1 MKKEKTAK
9 PHLTLKLQLQRE
21 TLRAMERPDLAPVA
35 AGVVVTSFCRS
46 GYTCCNASC
55 NGDC

>member
-21 TLRAMERPDLAPVA
+21 TLRALEPPDLEGVA
-35 AGVVVTSFCRS
+35 AGAGTTSVCRS
-46 GYTCCNASC
+46 GNTCCNASC
-55 NGDC
+55 NGVC

>member
-21 TLRAMERPDLAPVA
+21 TLRALEPPGLAQVV
-35 AGVVVTSFCRS
+35 AGVDPTSVCRS
-46 GYTCCNASC
+46 GNTCCNASC
-55 NGDC
+55 NGNC